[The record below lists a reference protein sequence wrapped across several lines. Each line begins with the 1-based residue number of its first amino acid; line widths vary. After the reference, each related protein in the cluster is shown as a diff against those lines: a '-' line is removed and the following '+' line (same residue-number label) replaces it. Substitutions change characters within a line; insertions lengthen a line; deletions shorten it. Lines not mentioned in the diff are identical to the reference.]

1 MRRCIISKVLSKTK
15 SIGLNFALLLCICIG
30 LMQCST
36 RSVPTKHEVLD
47 GLTVAEKRLIESDNK
62 FGLKLFRE
70 IIKEKKNSNVFI
82 SPLSISMALGMTYN
96 GANGET
102 QEAMQ
107 KTLELSGLTIEE
119 VNQCYKHLIE
129 SLTQL
134 DPKVRFQIA
143 NSIWYRQSISAKE
156 EFVNLCKK
164 YFGAVVTGLN
174 FNDPAAV
181 DIINAWV
188 KENTNG
194 KITEIVDAPIDPL
207 TVMFLINAIYFKGT
221 WTYQFDEDETKDDWF
236 RLPDGTRKPCKM
248 MEQRGFYKYYESE
261 YFQAV
266 DLPYGDGDFSMTIF
280 LPYWSVNI
288 DSLIEQFNNENFN
301 YWLSCFSSDSGDI
314 YIPKFTLEYELK
326 LNDALKALGMG
337 IAFTSFADFSKM
349 YENVTV
355 WIDEVK
361 HKTFV
366 EVNEEGT
373 EAAAAT
379 VVEITYGP
387 GPPGFWMRVDRP
399 FVFVVRENKS
409 QTVLF
414 MGKIVEPTLKQ

>member
-1 MRRCIISKVLSKTK
+1 MSKILRETK
-15 SIGLNFALLLCICIG
+15 SVGLNFALLFCICIG

-36 RSVPTKHEVLD
+36 HSVSPDPKVSRE
-47 GLTVAEKRLIESDNK
+47 LTPAERTLVQSDNK
-62 FGLKLFRE
+62 FGLKLFEE
-70 IIKEKKNSNVFI
+70 IVKEEKDKNVFI
-82 SPLSISMALGMTYN
+82 SPLSVSMALGMTYN

-107 KTLELSGLTIEE
+107 KTLELDGLTIKE
-119 VNQCYKHLIE
+119 VNESYKNLIE
-129 SLTQL
+129 LLTGL

-156 EFVNLCKK
+156 EFINLCKK
-164 YFGAVVTGLN
+164 YFDALVTGLN
-174 FNDPAAV
+174 FDDPAVV

-221 WTYQFDEDETKDDWF
+221 WTYQFDKDETKDDWF
-236 RLPDGTRKPCKM
+236 RLPDGTKKPCKM
-248 MEQRGFYKYYESE
+248 MEQRGFYKYLESDD
-261 YFQAV
+261 FQAV

-280 LPYWSVNI
+280 LPYWNTNI
-288 DSLIEQFNNENFN
+288 DSLIAKFDQENLN

-326 LNDALKALGMG
+326 LNEALKALGMG
-337 IAFTSFADFSKM
+337 IAFTTAADFSRM

-379 VVEITYGP
+379 VVQITYGP

-399 FVFVVRENKS
+399 FVFVIRENKS
-409 QTVLF
+409 QTILF